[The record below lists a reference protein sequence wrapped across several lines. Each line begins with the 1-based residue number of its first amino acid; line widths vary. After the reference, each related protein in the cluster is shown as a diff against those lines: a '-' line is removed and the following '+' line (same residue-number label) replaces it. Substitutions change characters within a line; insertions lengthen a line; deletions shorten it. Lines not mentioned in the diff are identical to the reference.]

1 MKENVFGSLIMQDG
15 DAAISGVSVR
25 ALADQY
31 GTPLYIYDENTL
43 TSTMDAYMDEF
54 RSDEFETRVVYATKA
69 FNCKAML
76 KLCDA
81 HGLYCDAV
89 SLGEIYTAKRAGI
102 DLSKIYFH
110 GNNKTAFELNR
121 AFEYGV
127 GTIIVDSKEEAEKL
141 VSVAK
146 DHPETSMRTLIRVN
160 PLIEA
165 HTHKHIQ
172 TAAPDSKFGI
182 PIMMKERLLE
192 TIAILQSADNIHF
205 AGLHCHIGSQ
215 LFELEPYIKAVEEL
229 ADLASDLESSLS
241 SSIEEIDLGGGFG
254 VWYTDADT
262 PNPIALT
269 CKTILDACNTVFKE
283 KGITPKIVTIEPGR
297 SIVAEA
303 GYLLYTVTMIK
314 QSLKDKFYFVDGGMS
329 DLIRPALYQ
338 AEYTADLIGDSANE
352 EKELV
357 TIGGKCCE
365 SGDIVIRDI
374 MLPPAKEGDLLLIYS
389 AGAYGYAMASNYNKQ
404 PLPGVVFVKDGQTRL
419 VIRPQTLDEMIEREC
434 D

>member
-141 VSVAK
+141 VFVAK

-182 PIMMKERLLE
+182 PIMMKDRLLE

-229 ADLASDLESSLS
+229 ADLALDLESSLS